1 MFSRLP
7 SFTCSDEDAMM
18 KKLKMRSSHGAEGSK
33 KGPKKAIKFGAG
45 GAGLG
50 ASSLGTGAF
59 VLNGGGSI
67 PGFNAGP
74 VSFSGADIRFRNG
87 LNG

>member
-1 MFSRLP
+1 MIVAF
-7 SFTCSDEDAMM
+7 
-18 KKLKMRSSHGAEGSK
+18 GGS
-33 KGPKKAIKFGAG
+33 GLGTTAFVANG
-45 GAGLG
+45 GA
-50 ASSLGTGAF
+50 
-59 VLNGGGSI
+59 SI